1 MSVILD
7 LGSNRTE
14 EDLTTYDFY
23 DLDDPEGDTTNDEEL
38 YDFGEVTPDEHYS
51 KNDPLAVEY
60 NFGGLDEAPDTIVD
74 RYLVKLI
81 KDAVRDAVS
90 NGNLKAVVTDLFN
103 PLADIITFQYFYNYK
118 TNKAFIEFKYSD
130 RIKRNYD
137 IDAISAK
144 ISSYIKSNFKYDIE
158 IWPDVT
164 TITDY
169 SKSANLSDSLI
180 TPFTIGYWESLSGE
194 YEFLSDKMEVLVD
207 INIDLSETSY
217 PPDMKFDDF
226 CEFVYSLDK
235 RYSQVEL
242 SEEDKSN
249 YINEYNELYL
259 EYHDTPEW
267 NTKLDELNSRYSVVK
282 DLNSRIPDMFEE
294 YATEYARVF
303 DKELPEV
310 LPFVNKT
317 YVEIVSPF
325 IA

>member
-23 DLDDPEGDTTNDEEL
+23 DLDDPEGYTTNDEEL

-282 DLNSRIPDMFEE
+282 DINSRIPDMFEE
-294 YATEYARVF
+294 YATEYTRVF
-303 DKELPEV
+303 NKELPEV

-317 YVEIVSPF
+317 YIKIVSPF